1 MSEMKKY
8 KLIYKSRNN
17 PYFRELLKRTHE
29 ILLIATSD
37 THGNLERRAQV
48 MNEHIAKFHPE
59 QRGRNKYYVTDLT
72 IQEIYKQVQIK
83 E

>member
-1 MSEMKKY
+1 MKKY

-29 ILLIATSD
+29 ILLVATSD

-72 IQEIYKQVQIK
+72 LQEIYKQVQIK